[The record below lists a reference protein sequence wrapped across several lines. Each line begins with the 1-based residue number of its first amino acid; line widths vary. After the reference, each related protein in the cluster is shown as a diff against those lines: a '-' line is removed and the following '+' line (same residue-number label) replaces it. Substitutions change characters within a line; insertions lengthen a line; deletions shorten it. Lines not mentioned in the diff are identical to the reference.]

1 MKKKTISKL
10 KEKKFQMI
18 IIQSYFVNEHSTVWN
33 QRIKIVDFVL
43 NEKRKKENIKKVHS
57 IQKTSAN

>member
-1 MKKKTISKL
+1 
-10 KEKKFQMI
+10 MI

-43 NEKRKKENIKKVHS
+43 NEKKKKKMLKRFTPYKRH
-57 IQKTSAN
+57 QQTKEYRMF